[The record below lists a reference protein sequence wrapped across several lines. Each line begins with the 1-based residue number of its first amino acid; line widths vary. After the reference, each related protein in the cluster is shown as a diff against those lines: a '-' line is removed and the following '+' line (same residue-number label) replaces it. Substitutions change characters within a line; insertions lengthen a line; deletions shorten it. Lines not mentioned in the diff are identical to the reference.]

1 MRTVKEAEERK
12 NEILDRANELF
23 CEKGFEGT
31 STNDILKAVGIAR
44 GTLYYHFKSKGD
56 IMDALIE
63 RYNKHILNAAKS
75 AAQNHELTI
84 YERMIKVILSMRLS
98 QYSTQ
103 SEELI
108 EHIHKPQNI
117 LMHQKIQKVIIQGI
131 TPILSDLIKE
141 GIQQG
146 LFDTQVP
153 YECMEMMMI
162 YATTLLDSG
171 LIELTQEEQYL
182 RIKALFINME
192 RMLGCKAGDLKECM
206 RLLDES

>member
-1 MRTVKEAEERK
+1 
-12 NEILDRANELF
+12 
-23 CEKGFEGT
+23 
-31 STNDILKAVGIAR
+31 ILKAVGIAR

>member
-1 MRTVKEAEERK
+1 MRIVKEAEERK
-12 NEILDRANELF
+12 NEILDRADELF
-23 CEKGFEGT
+23 CKKGFEGT

>member
-84 YERMIKVILSMRLS
+84 YERMMKVILSMRLS